1 MPIIALAYVE
11 TLIYKIHISSLDA
24 IASLVLICWDFVTN
38 NLIFKSIA
46 VKDIDIE
53 ESEADIIKQ
62 HNTQILM
69 AVFLYR
75 ILDKKEK
82 QQQLELF
89 DGYNIFLC
97 TKLLSLLFF
106 CIKKWEVEKE
116 WALYNYDYN
125 RTTTIFCK
133 QSISWFSCSH
143 SLVPFMPLSIRVFMS
158 KLNTWDN

>member
-106 CIKKWEVEKE
+106 LYQKMGSWE
-116 WALYNYDYN
+116 
-125 RTTTIFCK
+125 RMGTT
-133 QSISWFSCSH
+133 
-143 SLVPFMPLSIRVFMS
+143 
-158 KLNTWDN
+158 